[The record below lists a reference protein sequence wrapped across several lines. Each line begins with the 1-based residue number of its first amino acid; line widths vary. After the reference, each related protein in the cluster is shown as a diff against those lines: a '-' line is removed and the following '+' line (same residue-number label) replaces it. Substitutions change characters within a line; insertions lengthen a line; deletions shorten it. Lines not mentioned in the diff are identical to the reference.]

1 MTPEFDFEPAAA
13 ALATVVG
20 RITDDQLAAPTPCA
34 DTTVGDLLAHVV
46 DLTEA
51 FRQAATKEAVGGSVA
66 PPPPS
71 ERALPEDWRTRI
83 PGRLEALVA
92 AWRDPAAWD
101 GVTEAGGVSEP
112 APVMARVALDEV
124 VVHGW
129 DLATATGQPFACAAG
144 DLATLLDMLSEM
156 PAEGVPGAF
165 GPVQPVTAEASD
177 LERVLAFTGR
187 RADWTAQARGAVGG
201 VAAGGVRAAGRSGP
215 AGAGRPPPPGA
226 QNTPRGP
233 GGWGRGGC

>member
-83 PGRLEALVA
+83 PGRLDALVA

-129 DLATATGQPFACAAG
+129 DLATATGQPFTCAAA

-156 PAEGVPGAF
+156 PAEGVPGTF

-187 RADWTAQARGAVGG
+187 RADWTAQARGAV
-201 VAAGGVRAAGRSGP
+201 SG
-215 AGAGRPPPPGA
+215 
-226 QNTPRGP
+226 
-233 GGWGRGGC
+233 